1 MLFAH
6 DTVASLRAAVD
17 LVNTGEEPDTLTTVA
32 QLDAWYAE
40 HGYTGRHDGDEA
52 ELAALR
58 ALRPALRELLTTD
71 RDRAAELV
79 NAMLAEARAL
89 PQLVRH
95 DGLDWHIHAA
105 PADAPLDRRVVV
117 ETAMAMVD
125 VIRADEL
132 SRLSVCADDRCNGL
146 VLDLSR
152 NRSRR
157 FCSTTCANRN
167 AVAAYR
173 ARKATPGW
181 ETAASSST
189 VRSAVGTTSSRASG
203 IGSPLTIESPY
214 VPAASRSSAR
224 SSAASCALK
233 SSARPASNSS

>member
-1 MLFAH
+1 MLFAD

-17 LVNTGEEPDTLTTVA
+17 LVNTAEAPDTLTSPA
-32 QLDAWYAE
+32 DLDAWYAR

-58 ALRPALRELLTTD
+58 ALRPVLRELLTVD
-71 RDRAAELV
+71 RDRAARLV
-79 NAMLAEARAL
+79 NAMLLDAGAL

-95 DGLDWHIHAA
+95 DGLDWHIHAV
-105 PADAPLDRRVVV
+105 PPGAPLDRRVVV
-117 ETAMAMVD
+117 ETAMAMID
-125 VIRADEL
+125 VIRVDEL
-132 SRLSVCADDRCNGL
+132 SRLSVCADDRCDGL

-173 ARKATPGW
+173 ARG
-181 ETAASSST
+181 
-189 VRSAVGTTSSRASG
+189 RA
-203 IGSPLTIESPY
+203 
-214 VPAASRSSAR
+214 
-224 SSAASCALK
+224 
-233 SSARPASNSS
+233 